1 MVNSVKYFNEVCIKK
16 IYELSAELAENPK
29 DFASY
34 VKGVTDQLSKLGV
47 EIIKETLEEFDSI
60 IRESTERKEEW
71 YVERRLDRSVTV
83 SLGEVSFKRTLFK
96 KKDGSGYAFLLDD
109 MIGLESHTRIS
120 ADSVERILEEA
131 VQTSYRR
138 GGENASISDATVS
151 KQATKNIIHKLKF
164 PETEKPKTKKEVEY
178 LYIDADEDHVSLQF
192 REEKGD
198 ISKSDNG
205 FKNNSFITKLVYV
218 YEGIEKEAPKSKRH
232 RLVNPYYF
240 CSTTVS
246 ETNEEFWDRIYQY
259 VETTYDVSKIKK
271 IYVNGD
277 GGSWIKGCKKFAN
290 VTFVLDEFHMGKYL
304 TKMTSHLRK
313 EFSQED
319 VKEFRGILKEI
330 IKDNTKTEFRN
341 AIDYLQEYA
350 VSDSE
355 RERIADAG
363 DFFLSNWT
371 AAKMRLIDRKHVKGC
386 SAEGH
391 VSHVLSSRM
400 SSRPM
405 GWSKLGA
412 TKMAELRAYYL
423 NGGDL
428 FELARFQRT
437 EISIQKDDRI
447 TKVLSAANFRD
458 RSKNELGEIGRW
470 YDTIPYCELPATVK
484 KKFAIRNHIY
494 GL

>member
-1 MVNSVKYFNEVCIKK
+1 M
-16 IYELSAELAENPK
+16 
-29 DFASY
+29 
-34 VKGVTDQLSKLGV
+34 
-47 EIIKETLEEFDSI
+47 
-60 IRESTERKEEW
+60 
-71 YVERRLDRSVTV
+71 
-83 SLGEVSFKRTLFK
+83 
-96 KKDGSGYAFLLDD
+96 
-109 MIGLESHTRIS
+109 H
-120 ADSVERILEEA
+120 
-131 VQTSYRR
+131 
-138 GGENASISDATVS
+138 
-151 KQATKNIIHKLKF
+151 
-164 PETEKPKTKKEVEY
+164 
-178 LYIDADEDHVSLQF
+178 
-192 REEKGD
+192 
-198 ISKSDNG
+198 
-205 FKNNSFITKLVYV
+205 
-218 YEGIEKEAPKSKRH
+218 
-232 RLVNPYYF
+232 
-240 CSTTVS
+240 
-246 ETNEEFWDRIYQY
+246 
-259 VETTYDVSKIKK
+259 
-271 IYVNGD
+271 
-277 GGSWIKGCKKFAN
+277 
-290 VTFVLDEFHMGKYL
+290 
-304 TKMTSHLRK
+304 
-313 EFSQED
+313 
-319 VKEFRGILKEI
+319 
-330 IKDNTKTEFRN
+330 
-341 AIDYLQEYA
+341 
-350 VSDSE
+350 SE

-428 FELARFQRT
+428 FELAKFQRT